1 MQLEGYYYFLVGCQ
15 AYIMIHCPRRLTD
28 RVVGFEY
35 KSLSSVMGGGE
46 GEHPEHINSNSSP
59 SNK

>member
-1 MQLEGYYYFLVGCQ
+1 
-15 AYIMIHCPRRLTD
+15 MIHCPPRLTD

-35 KSLSSVMGGGE
+35 KSLSSVMGGGRE
-46 GEHPEHINSNSSP
+46 GEHPEHNSNSSL